1 MLWNGEIKPYHIG
14 NHCFSFQ
21 SVGKVQYTCLWIKL
35 FFPGEGPFFPSLMD
49 QSALSRSDIT
59 DEKPAMDAPNKYA
72 CGRCGRYVWPTLSE
86 TSLWNNKTTFEDTL
100 KPLCGIQNTL
110 FRILKPIWKTP
121 DALWKCCLARKKY
134 WFIYFCL
141 SGHICTRRL
150 SYATSATNV
159 VSRQVTPANSVVE
172 NSSDAMFWKVT
183 WRSAWTSRLPHQ
195 STRPAPRPW
204 AQPPTWPCRSPR
216 SRPYRPYLALP
227 WLLFPMADP
236 EPWS

>member
-1 MLWNGEIKPYHIG
+1 MPPTNTPVDAVAGMCDLLYQFTKQQ
-14 NHCFSFQ
+14 NHFW
-21 SVGKVQYTCLWIKL
+21 GH
-35 FFPGEGPFFPSLMD
+35 P
-49 QSALSRSDIT
+49 
-59 DEKPAMDAPNKYA
+59 
-72 CGRCGRYVWPTLSE
+72 
-86 TSLWNNKTTFEDTL
+86 

-121 DALWKCCLARKKY
+121 DALWKCCLDRNKKY

-159 VSRQVTPANSVVE
+159 VSRQATPANSVVE